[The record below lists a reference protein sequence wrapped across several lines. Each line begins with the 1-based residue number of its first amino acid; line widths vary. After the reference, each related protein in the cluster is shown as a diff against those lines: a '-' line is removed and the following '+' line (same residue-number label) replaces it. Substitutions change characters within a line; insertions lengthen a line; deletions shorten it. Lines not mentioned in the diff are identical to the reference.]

1 MEFTKPFRTI
11 QQQIDLLTDRGLIID
26 DSAAHYLQHLNYY
39 RLSGYW
45 LPFYKEDNTNLFKK
59 DTKFS

>member
-26 DSAAHYLQHLNYY
+26 DSAAHYLQ
-39 RLSGYW
+39 
-45 LPFYKEDNTNLFKK
+45 
-59 DTKFS
+59 